1 MTTDGKSPKNNKEKL
16 QAEKAARLANQL
28 RGNLRK
34 RKSLQRQRGEEAPDA
49 IKNKDRLTD

>member
-1 MTTDGKSPKNNKEKL
+1 MTIDDESSKSNKEKL
-16 QAEKAARLANQL
+16 QAEKAARLASQL

-34 RKSLQRQRGEEAPDA
+34 RKSLQRQRGEDAPDA